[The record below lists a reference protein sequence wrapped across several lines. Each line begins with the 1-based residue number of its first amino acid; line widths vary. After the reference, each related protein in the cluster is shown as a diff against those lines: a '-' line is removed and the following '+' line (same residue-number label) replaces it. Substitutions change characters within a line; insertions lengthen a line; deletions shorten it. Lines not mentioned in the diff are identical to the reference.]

1 MGAGRGSGGG
11 YASTSLFTQLL
22 SSESESGRRLS
33 LAGKSTP
40 WRTRQPSEV
49 AYVSD
54 DLKH

>member
-1 MGAGRGSGGG
+1 MGVGDE
-11 YASTSLFTQLL
+11 STSLFTQLL

-33 LAGKSTP
+33 LEVKSTP
-40 WRTRQPSEV
+40 RRTRQPSEV